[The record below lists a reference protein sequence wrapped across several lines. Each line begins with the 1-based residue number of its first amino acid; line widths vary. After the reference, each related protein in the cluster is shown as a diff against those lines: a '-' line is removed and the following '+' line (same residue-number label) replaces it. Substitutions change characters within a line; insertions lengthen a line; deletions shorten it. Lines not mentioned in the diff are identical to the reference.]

1 MPMPNSAA
9 RRRAIRRIITHDG
22 VGSQSLL
29 VERLANGGFE
39 VTQATVSRDLREL
52 GAIKARDEN
61 GNSKY
66 TLPAPD
72 RGGDDAAAAQAL
84 NRLLIEFAETIVP
97 TGNLVLITTPPGAAQ
112 VVAGAID
119 RGAIE
124 GVLGTVAGDDTV
136 LVVVADEIG
145 GRRIADEL
153 EELGEA
159 T

>member
-1 MPMPNSAA
+1 MPNTAA
-9 RRRAIRRIITHDG
+9 RRRAIRRIISHNG
-22 VGSQSLL
+22 VGSQAIL
-29 VERLANGGFE
+29 VEELAGLGFE

-61 GNSKY
+61 GKSQY

-72 RGGDDAAAAQAL
+72 RGGDDAATAQAL
-84 NRLLIEFAETIVP
+84 SRLLIEFAETIVP

-124 GVLGTVAGDDTV
+124 GVLGTVAGDDTL
-136 LVVVADEIG
+136 LVVVTDEVG
-145 GRRIADEL
+145 GRRVADEL

-159 T
+159 L

>member
-1 MPMPNSAA
+1 
-9 RRRAIRRIITHDG
+9 

-29 VERLANGGFE
+29 VERLADGGFE

-61 GNSKY
+61 GKSMY
-66 TLPAPD
+66 TLQAPD

-84 NRLLIEFAETIVP
+84 RRLLIEFAETIVP

-124 GVLGTVAGDDTV
+124 GVLGTVAGDDTL

-145 GRRIADEL
+145 GRRMAGEL
-153 EELGEA
+153 EELGA
-159 T
+159 L

>member
-1 MPMPNSAA
+1 LS
-9 RRRAIRRIITHDG
+9 
-22 VGSQSLL
+22 
-29 VERLANGGFE
+29 
-39 VTQATVSRDLREL
+39 
-52 GAIKARDEN
+52 
-61 GNSKY
+61 
-66 TLPAPD
+66 
-72 RGGDDAAAAQAL
+72 
-84 NRLLIEFAETIVP
+84 RLLIEFAETIVS

-112 VVAGAID
+112 VVAAAID

-124 GVLGTVAGDDTV
+124 GVLGTVAGDDTL